1 MEHVNRVCSH
11 GISPG
16 PVQYQSSTESTQ
28 AHLFSCFYQLSIHR
42 MYEQFQSALLEPKRT
57 RPGVHTIPVQSG
69 TGMVPLLHLRVSNTL
84 NSQSILP
91 TTKKKLVVLPYY
103 SAISKELQ
111 RIFLQTWGGGLF
123 HSWCKSRINRNSK
136 IQTTWRVTFFI
147 FGHSSFLSWDS
158 ERDFECRK
166 EILNLSRIFQN
177 VQTCLYINAL
187 GRVQV
192 G

>member
-1 MEHVNRVCSH
+1 MSSFKVHCWNQN
-11 GISPG
+11 G
-16 PVQYQSSTESTQ
+16 PVQVFTRYQSNLGPEWF
-28 AHLFSCFYQLSIHR
+28 HCSIFECQTPWTPR
-42 MYEQFQSALLEPKRT
+42 AYFQ
-57 RPGVHTIPVQSG
+57 Q
-69 TGMVPLLHLRVSNTL
+69 
-84 NSQSILP
+84 QQ
-91 TTKKKLVVLPYY
+91 KKLVVLPYY

-123 HSWCKSRINRNSK
+123 HSWCKSCINRNSK